1 MTYTEALEARKR
13 ARTAYAA
20 AGILKK
26 AEEYDDSEHPSQTP
40 DEIKAKEEEN
50 RLAGI
55 RYSNK
60 LKQDKADADNLA
72 RGQAASAD
80 YATKKKEL
88 DALTEVAPADHINK
102 MDQIV
107 NRALGEQAVRD
118 IDQQKADA
126 AAALSRKNLGLG
138 AGAGALA
145 GLGVGAGAYGLAGLF
160 PSLKRRRLLRA
171 LIALGAGGAAGTA
184 AGIGVTRGL
193 NSGAIKSPV

>member
-26 AEEYDDSEHPSQTP
+26 AEEYDDSKHPAQT
-40 DEIKAKEEEN
+40 KEEIEAAQQAN
-50 RLAGI
+50 LEEGKRQSAK
-55 RYSNK
+55 YQ
-60 LKQDKADADNLA
+60 QDKADAANLA
-72 RGQAASAD
+72 KGQAAAAD
-80 YATKKKEL
+80 YAAKKKEL
-88 DALTEVAPADHINK
+88 DALTAVAPADYIQK
-102 MDQIV
+102 MEEV
-107 NRALGEQAVRD
+107 RNRALGEQAVRD

-171 LIALGAGGAAGTA
+171 LIALGAGGAAGTV